1 MALIMALFLDLNP
14 PRINQSR
21 QFAPARAVPNAN
33 TVFLL
38 GRTAAITDNEF
49 S

>member
-1 MALIMALFLDLNP
+1 MAALFLDLNSS
-14 PRINQSR
+14 RINQSR
-21 QFAPARAVPNAN
+21 QFQPARAVPKPDA
-33 TVFLL
+33 VFLL